1 MRKLTP
7 IPMDATAHAVYLTG
21 AAINS
26 LIQALPSGTAYCIG
40 IGLIVMMTGRLMQ
53 HKGSLARA
61 VLPLVLHLK
70 WGWYRVERAMER
82 GKLLLDELFDHAY
95 QWCLTNLEVEPVR
108 LGCLDREVIAL
119 DSSTI
124 ARLRCQV
131 GKAALLGKGYCHR
144 AGRAVRANIVAAAVS
159 VVLIQG
165 VRVGLVRR
173 VRVGA
178 SCEVGGRKLFGALPE
193 SATARLVI
201 VDAGIATK
209 GQFAAAT
216 ACDALVGRLRR
227 NCTLRCAPPPRN
239 GKRGRNPIHGPV
251 LHPGRTKPEVAP
263 DEDLTF
269 PSEAGPVRLRRWKEV
284 HWEGYHQTPVDVL
297 RVDDPN
303 YQEPLLVGTTA
314 CELTTEELWQAYPHR
329 WPVETLFYIGAE
341 TTATEK
347 PRAWTEQAVER
358 RIRFGLLSGS
368 LLKAIAVMSEGLA
381 RGPWARSSSQV
392 PGGWLTTWRFTSR
405 NYRHLP
411 LRGSKRETIEKIP
424 KPLNH
429 RTYSSKKQP
438 EIGKTR
444 AVPRSIVST
453 A

>member
-7 IPMDATAHAVYLTG
+7 VPMDATAHAVYLTG

-26 LIQALPSGTAYCIG
+26 LIQALPSGTAYGIG
-40 IGLIVMMTGRLMQ
+40 IVLIVMMTGRLMQ

-61 VLPLVLHLK
+61 VLPLVIHLR
-70 WGWYRVERAMER
+70 WGWHRVERAMER
-82 GKLLLDELFDHAY
+82 GKLLRDELFDHAY
-95 QWCLTNLEVEPVR
+95 QGWLSNLEVEPVR
-108 LGCLDREVIAL
+108 LGCLEREVIAL

-131 GKAALLGKGYCHR
+131 GKAALLGKGYCRR

-159 VVLIQG
+159 VVLIRG
-165 VRVGLVRR
+165 VRVGVVRR
-173 VRVGA
+173 VRFGA
-178 SCEVGGRKLFGALPE
+178 SCEAAVSKLFGAFPE
-193 SATARLVI
+193 SATVCLVI
-201 VDAGIATK
+201 VDAGIATN

-216 ACDALVGRLRR
+216 VRDARVGRLRR
-227 NCTLRCAPPPRN
+227 NCKVRCAPPPPN

-251 LHPGRTKPEVAP
+251 LHPGRDLPEVAP

-269 PSEAGPVRLRRWKEV
+269 PGEAGPVRLRRWKEV
-284 HWEGYHQTPVDVL
+284 HWEGYHQTSVDVL

-303 YQEPLLVGTTA
+303 YKEPLLVGTTA

-358 RIRFGLLSGS
+358 RIGLGLLSGS
-368 LLKAIAVMSEGLA
+368 LLKAIAVMREGLA
-381 RGPWARSSSQV
+381 MGPWDKKPQPSAGRLANHLEIHIENLSALALEGVQARN
-392 PGGWLTTWRFTSR
+392 SR
-405 NYRHLP
+405 KNPEAAQAQDLQ
-411 LRGSKRETIEKIP
+411 L
-424 KPLNH
+424 
-429 RTYSSKKQP
+429 KK
-438 EIGKTR
+438 
-444 AVPRSIVST
+444 A

>member
-7 IPMDATAHAVYLTG
+7 VPMDATAHAVYLTG

-26 LIQALPSGTAYCIG
+26 LIQALPSGTAYGIG
-40 IGLIVMMTGRLMQ
+40 IVRIVMMTGRLMP

-61 VLPLVLHLK
+61 VLPLVIHLK
-70 WGWYRVERAMER
+70 WGWHRVERAMER
-82 GKLLLDELFDHAY
+82 GQLLLDELFDHAY
-95 QWCLTNLEVEPVR
+95 QWCLSNLEVEPVR
-108 LGCLDREVIAL
+108 LGCLEREVIAL

-159 VVLIQG
+159 VVLIRG
-165 VRVGLVRR
+165 VRVGVVRR
-173 VRVGA
+173 VRLGA
-178 SCEVGGRKLFGALPE
+178 SCAAAVSKLFGAFPE

-216 ACDALVGRLRR
+216 ARDARVGRLRR
-227 NCTLRCAPPPRN
+227 NCKVRCAPPPPN

-251 LHPGRTKPEVAP
+251 LHPGRDLPEVAP

-269 PSEAGPVRLRRWKEV
+269 PG
-284 HWEGYHQTPVDVL
+284 EG
-297 RVDDPN
+297 VDDPN
-303 YQEPLLVGTTA
+303 YKEPLLVGTTA
-314 CELTTEELWQAYPHR
+314 GELTTEELWQAYPHR

-341 TTATEK
+341 TTATSI
-347 PRAWTEQAVER
+347 PRAWTEHAVER
-358 RIRFGLLSGS
+358 RIGLGLLSGS
-368 LLKAIAVMSEGLA
+368 LLEAIAVMSEGRA
-381 RGPWARSSSQV
+381 MGPWDKKPQPSAGRLANHLEIHIENLSALALEGVQA
-392 PGGWLTTWRFTSR
+392 R
-405 NYRHLP
+405 NYRKNPEAAQAQNLQ
-411 LRGSKRETIEKIP
+411 L
-424 KPLNH
+424 
-429 RTYSSKKQP
+429 KK
-438 EIGKTR
+438 
-444 AVPRSIVST
+444 A

>member
-7 IPMDATAHAVYLTG
+7 VPMDAAAHAVYLTG

-40 IGLIVMMTGRLMQ
+40 IVLIVIMTGRLMQ

-70 WGWYRVERAMER
+70 WGWHRVERAMER
-82 GKLLLDELFDHAY
+82 GKLVLDELFDQAY
-95 QWCLTNLEVEPVR
+95 QWCLSNLEVEPVR
-108 LGCLDREVIAL
+108 LGCLEREVIAL

-159 VVLIQG
+159 VVLIRG

-173 VRVGA
+173 VRFGA
-178 SCEVGGRKLFGALPE
+178 SCEVAVSKLFGALPE
-193 SATARLVI
+193 SAMARLVI

-227 NCTLRCAPPPRN
+227 NCKVRCAPPPPN

-251 LHPGRTKPEVAP
+251 LHPGRDLPEIAP

-269 PSEAGPVRLRRWKEV
+269 PSEAGPVRLRRWKEL

-358 RIRFGLLSGS
+358 RIGLGLLSGS
-368 LLKAIAVMSEGLA
+368 LLKAIAAMSEGLA
-381 RGPWARSSSQV
+381 MGPWDKKPQPSAGRLANHLEIHIDNLSTHALEGVQA
-392 PGGWLTTWRFTSR
+392 R
-405 NYRHLP
+405 NYRKNPESAQAQDLQ
-411 LRGSKRETIEKIP
+411 L
-424 KPLNH
+424 
-429 RTYSSKKQP
+429 KK
-438 EIGKTR
+438 
-444 AVPRSIVST
+444 A

>member
-7 IPMDATAHAVYLTG
+7 IPMDAAAPAVYLTG

-40 IGLIVMMTGRLMQ
+40 IVLIVMMTGRLMQ

-70 WGWYRVERAMER
+70 WGWHRVERAMER

-95 QWCLTNLEVEPVR
+95 QWCLSNLEVEPVR

-131 GKAALLGKGYCHR
+131 GKAGLLGKGYCHR

-173 VRVGA
+173 VRFGA
-178 SCEVGGRKLFGALPE
+178 SCEVAVSKLFGALPE
-193 SATARLVI
+193 SARARVVI

-227 NCTLRCAPPPRN
+227 NCTLRCAPPPPN

-251 LHPGRTKPEVAP
+251 LHPGRDLPEVAP

-358 RIRFGLLSGS
+358 RIGLGLLSGS
-368 LLKAIAVMSEGLA
+368 LLKAIAAMSEGLA
-381 RGPWARSSSQV
+381 MGPWDKKPQPSAGRLANHLEIHIENLSALALEGVQA
-392 PGGWLTTWRFTSR
+392 R
-405 NYRHLP
+405 NYRKNPESAQAQDLQ
-411 LRGSKRETIEKIP
+411 L
-424 KPLNH
+424 
-429 RTYSSKKQP
+429 KK
-438 EIGKTR
+438 
-444 AVPRSIVST
+444 A

>member
-7 IPMDATAHAVYLTG
+7 VPMDATAHAVYLTG

-26 LIQALPSGTAYCIG
+26 LIQALPSGTAYGIG
-40 IGLIVMMTGRLMQ
+40 IVLIVMMTGRLMQ

-61 VLPLVLHLK
+61 VLPLVIHLR
-70 WGWYRVERAMER
+70 WGWHRVERAMER
-82 GKLLLDELFDHAY
+82 GQLLLDELFDHAY
-95 QWCLTNLEVEPVR
+95 QWCLSNLEVEPVR

-131 GKAALLGKGYCHR
+131 GKAGLLGKGYCHR

-173 VRVGA
+173 VRFGA
-178 SCEVGGRKLFGALPE
+178 SCEVAVSKLFGALPE
-193 SATARLVI
+193 SARARLVI

-227 NCTLRCAPPPRN
+227 NCTLRCAPPPPN

-314 CELTTEELWQAYPHR
+314 CELTTEELWPAYPHR

-341 TTATEK
+341 TTATSI

-358 RIRFGLLSGS
+358 RIGLGLLSGS
-368 LLKAIAVMSEGLA
+368 LLKAIAAMSEGLA
-381 RGPWARSSSQV
+381 MGPWDKKPQPSAGRLANHLEIHIENLSALALEGVQA
-392 PGGWLTTWRFTSR
+392 R
-405 NYRHLP
+405 NYRKNPESAQAQDLQ
-411 LRGSKRETIEKIP
+411 L
-424 KPLNH
+424 
-429 RTYSSKKQP
+429 KK
-438 EIGKTR
+438 
-444 AVPRSIVST
+444 A

>member
-1 MRKLTP
+1 MRKLTLVP
-7 IPMDATAHAVYLTG
+7 PTATADSVYLMA
-21 AAINS
+21 AAISS
-26 LIQALPSGTAYCIG
+26 LIQSLPSGTAYCIG
-40 IGLIVMMTGRLMQ
+40 IVLIVMVTGRLMQ

-61 VLPLVLHLK
+61 ALPLVLHLE
-70 WGWYRVERAMER
+70 WGWHRVERAMER

-95 QWCLTNLEVEPVR
+95 QWCLSNLEVEPVR
-108 LGCLDREVIAL
+108 LGCLEREVIAL

-144 AGRAVRANIVAAAVS
+144 ARRAVRANVVAAAVS
-159 VVLIQG
+159 VVLIRG

-173 VRVGA
+173 VRFGA
-178 SCEVGGRKLFGALPE
+178 SCEVAVSKLFGALPE

-227 NCTLRCAPPPRN
+227 NCKLRCAPPPPN

-269 PSEAGPVRLRRWKEV
+269 PGEAGPVRLRRWKQV
-284 HWEGYHQTPVDVL
+284 HWEGYHHTSVDVL

-303 YQEPLLVGTTA
+303 YTEPWLLGTTA

-358 RIRFGLLSGS
+358 RIGLGLLSGS
-368 LLKAIAVMSEGLA
+368 LLKAIAAMNEGLA
-381 RGPWARSSSQV
+381 MGPWDKKPQPSAGRLANHLEIHIDNLSTRALEGVQA
-392 PGGWLTTWRFTSR
+392 R
-405 NYRHLP
+405 NYRKNPEAAQAQDLQ
-411 LRGSKRETIEKIP
+411 L
-424 KPLNH
+424 
-429 RTYSSKKQP
+429 KK
-438 EIGKTR
+438 
-444 AVPRSIVST
+444 A

>member
-7 IPMDATAHAVYLTG
+7 VPMDATAHAVYLTG

-26 LIQALPSGTAYCIG
+26 LIQALPSGTAYGIG
-40 IGLIVMMTGRLMQ
+40 IVLIVMMTGRLMQ

-61 VLPLVLHLK
+61 VLPLVIHLR
-70 WGWYRVERAMER
+70 WGWHRVERAMER
-82 GKLLLDELFDHAY
+82 GQLLLDELFDHAY
-95 QWCLTNLEVEPVR
+95 QGCLSNLEVEPER
-108 LGCLDREVIAL
+108 LGCLEREVIAL
-119 DSSTI
+119 DSSTL

-144 AGRAVRANIVAAAVS
+144 AGREVRANIVAAAVR
-159 VVLIQG
+159 VVLIRG
-165 VRVGLVRR
+165 VRVGVVRR
-173 VRVGA
+173 VRFGA
-178 SCEVGGRKLFGALPE
+178 SCAVAVSKLFGAFPE

-209 GQFAAAT
+209 GRFAAAT
-216 ACDALVGRLRR
+216 ARDALVGRLRR
-227 NCTLRCAPPPRN
+227 NCKVRCAPPPPN

-251 LHPGRTKPEVAP
+251 LHPGRDLPEVAP
-263 DEDLTF
+263 DEDLSF
-269 PSEAGPVRLRRWKEV
+269 PGEAGPVRLRRWKEV
-284 HWEGYHQTPVDVL
+284 HWEGYHQTSGDVL
-297 RVDDPN
+297 RVDEPN
-303 YQEPLLVGTTA
+303 YKEPLRVGTTA

-358 RIRFGLLSGS
+358 RIGLGLLSGS

-381 RGPWARSSSQV
+381 MGPWDKKPQPSAGRLANHLEIHIENLSALALEGVQA
-392 PGGWLTTWRFTSR
+392 R
-405 NYRHLP
+405 NYRKNPEAAQAQDLQ
-411 LRGSKRETIEKIP
+411 L
-424 KPLNH
+424 
-429 RTYSSKKQP
+429 KK
-438 EIGKTR
+438 
-444 AVPRSIVST
+444 A